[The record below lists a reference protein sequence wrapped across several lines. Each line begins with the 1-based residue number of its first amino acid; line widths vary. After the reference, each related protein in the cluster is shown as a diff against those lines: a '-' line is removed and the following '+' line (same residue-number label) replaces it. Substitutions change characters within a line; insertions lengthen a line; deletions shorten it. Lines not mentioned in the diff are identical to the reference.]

1 VQVLDTEL
9 LQRRQTELLEK
20 EGSGCRVLLLNDSN
34 EDLARMFRL
43 FSRIPDGLVPM
54 AEIFRGH
61 VTYVGAEKI
70 DARLARCEGAG
81 AGAGAGDASKE
92 KGEGKEGKEGK
103 EEKETNDDPQFIKD
117 LLSVHE
123 KYINMV
129 TAQFASNT
137 LFQKALKDAFND
149 LVNRDVGKFK
159 TADLVSSFC
168 DRYVDL
174 VFLSCYCFT
183 PVLHVVCM
191 LNK

>member
-20 EGSGCRVLLLNDSN
+20 EGSGCRVLLLNDST

-61 VTYVGAEKI
+61 VTYVGTEKI
-70 DARLARCEGAG
+70 DARLARCEGG
-81 AGAGAGDASKE
+81 SAGAGAGDASKE

-168 DRYVDL
+168 DR
-174 VFLSCYCFT
+174 
-183 PVLHVVCM
+183 
-191 LNK
+191 